1 MDQVITFHIN
11 ILKFSPSGFLLF
23 ITSGLEPTG
32 NVAKA
37 PAKFTVETF
46 GAGDGDLAI
55 TVKGPDGTDYKVDK
69 TFNNDRKKS
78 YSCSYFPDKE
88 GDFMVPILYGGRNIP
103 KSPFKVQIEGFA
115 GDANK
120 VTVAGPGAEPEGVV
134 ANRPTDFD
142 IFTEGA
148 GRGKPKQQ
156 YGPMTFFGGLSKFL
170 GFRSLSS
177 T

>member
-1 MDQVITFHIN
+1 MPCSMKHWGVFRDTLYVCSKFIMETF
-11 ILKFSPSGFLLF
+11 
-23 ITSGLEPTG
+23 SGLEATG

-78 YSCSYFPDKE
+78 YSCSYYPDKE
-88 GDFMVPILYGGRNIP
+88 GDFTVPILWGALTTSTGSGMAYADWPFSDGELMPESSYTQLPHFLEHFHRVFASGTGLVALALWIWLAVSGR
-103 KSPFKVQIEGFA
+103 A
-115 GDANK
+115 DRRA
-120 VTVAGPGAEPEGVV
+120 TWTACL
-134 ANRPTDFD
+134 R
-142 IFTEGA
+142 
-148 GRGKPKQQ
+148 
-156 YGPMTFFGGLSKFL
+156 
-170 GFRSLSS
+170 RS

>member
-1 MDQVITFHIN
+1 MPWGLKDWGVFRDTLYICSKFILETF
-11 ILKFSPSGFLLF
+11 P
-23 ITSGLEPTG
+23 GLEATG

-88 GDFMVPILYGGRNIP
+88 GDFTVPILWGGRNIP
-103 KSPFKVQIEGFA
+103 KSPFNVQIEGFA

-120 VTVAGPGAEPEGVV
+120 VYSTFCS
-134 ANRPTDFD
+134 DQLKS
-142 IFTEGA
+142 
-148 GRGKPKQQ
+148 GKCKVLP
-156 YGPMTFFGGLSKFL
+156 LSYSHSDHF
-170 GFRSLSS
+170 
-177 T
+177 